1 MEITT
6 SSTKETQKLA
16 FELAKKIKPGDVLAL
31 YGDLG
36 SGKTTFTSYLVNA
49 LGIESRV
56 QSPSFVIIRKYS
68 NTDAGKGNGN
78 IKTVYHIDLYR
89 LTKKE
94 ELEDLGLEELFY
106 EENAVSII
114 EWPELAEDLL
124 PKGAVT
130 MNFKYLDENIRS
142 INVQNID

>member
-6 SSTKETQKLA
+6 SFTKETQKLA

-36 SGKTTFTSYLVNA
+36 SGKTTFTSYLVSA

-68 NTDAGKGNGN
+68 NADVSKSN

-124 PKGAVT
+124 PEGVIT
-130 MNFKYLDENIRS
+130 MKFEYLDENIRK